1 MSDISSDKGT
11 LELTP
16 ANFILQV
23 CSCIDNEALV
33 IGTEIDRAVR
43 VGSRDRQ
50 VLDFCSCII
59 TSINFNLFKIVD
71 I

>member
-50 VLDFCSCII
+50 VLD
-59 TSINFNLFKIVD
+59 LVRVLLLQ
-71 I
+71 